1 MVIRLHKSART
12 TPAIRRELQTGTL
25 NGAGTTKVTSE
36 RMGLSRLRTE
46 VVRA

>member
-12 TPAIRRELQTGTL
+12 TPAIRRELQTGML
-25 NGAGTTKVTSE
+25 NGTGTMKVTSE
-36 RMGLSRLRTE
+36 QIDLSRLCAE